1 MAAASVV
8 NSPQHYLEN
17 RIASGT
23 AVATPTVTGSRATV
37 NVMVSLLAALV
48 SLGVIVDST
57 TA

>member
-1 MAAASVV
+1 MAAADIT
-8 NSPQHYLEN
+8 NSAVAWAEA

-23 AVATPTVTGSRATV
+23 VTATPTVTGSRATV

-48 SLGVIVDST
+48 QLGIIIDST